1 MCFFQA
7 VTLKNVDSLLR
18 VSETSPLGTLGFVL
32 DEETLLVRV
41 SGGWQYVAVVFFIYF
56 V

>member
-1 MCFFQA
+1 M
-7 VTLKNVDSLLR
+7 TLKNVDSLLR

-41 SGGWQYVAVVFFIYF
+41 SGGWQYVAVIFQMHFIEAYF
-56 V
+56 